1 MGSDVYGLPSRETY
15 PDSQTWDLTLLIY
28 ELFFYPPNFSFPFFF
43 FCRFSLEVSIII
55 PIFAASLGSSLVSGG
70 RSYIWERRFRTSVVV
85 SQELRKLLTSQQADD
100 NETSAWSVSIYLSL
114 IYSSFWRGLTALSIL
129 CDVGNAKAFGSR
141 MGREQHLRLFY
152 ILRRT

>member
-1 MGSDVYGLPSRETY
+1 M
-15 PDSQTWDLTLLIY
+15 
-28 ELFFYPPNFSFPFFF
+28 
-43 FCRFSLEVSIII
+43 
-55 PIFAASLGSSLVSGG
+55 
-70 RSYIWERRFRTSVVV
+70 

-141 MGREQHLRLFY
+141 MGR
-152 ILRRT
+152 RTAPTPFLYTKENKRNKELLTFGVLIG